1 MLFAQWIA
9 RGRSGSI
16 HAKPEGEH
24 PRLAAAVG
32 QDTAGR
38 YPMTSS
44 NDPEQGRDEVTEINV
59 AGTNCPWC
67 FNDAL
72 DAVRGLEG
80 VTKVSSSITGEC
92 IQVAHRGIDVLV
104 VLDTLRATLHGV
116 ESSGYGSRMTPID
129 PMPTEPRCSHGKIRP
144 QEHPRAAD
152 RQRDD

>member
-1 MLFAQWIA
+1 MLFARWIV
-9 RGRSGSI
+9 RGLSGSI

-24 PRLAAAVG
+24 PRLADAVG

-38 YPMTSS
+38 YPMTSRD
-44 NDPEQGRDEVTEINV
+44 DPEQSRDEVTEINI
-59 AGTNCPWC
+59 AGANCVWC
-67 FNDAL
+67 FNEAL

-129 PMPTEPRCSHGKIRP
+129 PMPTEPRCSHGKI
-144 QEHPRAAD
+144 
-152 RQRDD
+152 